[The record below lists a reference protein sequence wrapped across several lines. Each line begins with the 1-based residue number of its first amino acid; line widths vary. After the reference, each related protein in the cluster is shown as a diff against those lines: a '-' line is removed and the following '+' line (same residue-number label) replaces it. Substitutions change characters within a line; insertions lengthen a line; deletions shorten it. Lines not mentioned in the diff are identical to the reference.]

1 MQELRSKTIFY
12 PVGNLK
18 SNLWRIVRRH
28 REIISVELNLSNY
41 CNDESWKWHSIPT
54 VFANESV
61 ILLCTDLM
69 KTSKRADCHHQGKF
83 SCLKTKCSIFY
94 SLVYQRKRSLQQ
106 TLAALVLKQIE
117 REYSCVSTLCCL
129 LCPLK
134 TPDEILNFYSSLF
147 VKIILF
153 SIKTISVL
161 QNPSAFTEPKCN
173 YINPSW

>member
-1 MQELRSKTIFY
+1 MHELQSKTILY

-28 REIISVELNLSNY
+28 RARISVELNLSNY
-41 CNDESWKWHSIPT
+41 CSDESWKWQSIPT
-54 VFANESV
+54 VSANESV
-61 ILLCTDLM
+61 PLPCTDLM
-69 KTSKRADCHHQGKF
+69 KISSRADCHHQGKF
-83 SCLKTKCSIFY
+83 SCLKTKCSVFY
-94 SLVYQRKRSLQQ
+94 LLVYQRKRSLQQ
-106 TLAALVLKQIE
+106 TLAALKQIE
-117 REYSCVSTLCCL
+117 RNIVVFQHCVVYYAL
-129 LCPLK
+129 LK

-147 VKIILF
+147 VKIISF